1 MTLLLTHFFLWVFT
15 GEYGLNEP
23 RRSENIMKIETLK
36 QRLDKNRP
44 MITVTLRI
52 PEDVVE
58 ELKQLAPILGFS
70 GYQPLIR
77 AYIGQGMRTDLEK
90 LENNTVNALI
100 ASLKRHGV
108 SDDIIHEAL
117 NEVVSQ

>member
-1 MTLLLTHFFLWVFT
+1 
-15 GEYGLNEP
+15 
-23 RRSENIMKIETLK
+23 MKIETLK

-77 AYIGQGMRTDLEK
+77 AYIGQGMRADLEK

-108 SDDIIHEAL
+108 SDDVIHEAL
-117 NEVVSQ
+117 MEIVNG

>member
-1 MTLLLTHFFLWVFT
+1 
-15 GEYGLNEP
+15 
-23 RRSENIMKIETLK
+23 MKIETLK
-36 QRLDKNRP
+36 QRLDKNRH

-77 AYIGQGMRTDLEK
+77 AYIGQGMRADLEK

-108 SDDIIHEAL
+108 SDDVIHEAL
-117 NEVVSQ
+117 TEIVNG

>member
-1 MTLLLTHFFLWVFT
+1 
-15 GEYGLNEP
+15 
-23 RRSENIMKIETLK
+23 MKIETLK

-44 MITVTLRI
+44 MITVTLRM

-77 AYIGQGMRTDLEK
+77 AYIGQGMRADLEK

-108 SDDIIHEAL
+108 SDDVIHEAL
-117 NEVVSQ
+117 TEIVNG

>member
-1 MTLLLTHFFLWVFT
+1 
-15 GEYGLNEP
+15 
-23 RRSENIMKIETLK
+23 MKIETLK

-44 MITVTLRI
+44 MIMVTLRI

-77 AYIGQGMRTDLEK
+77 AYIGQGMRADLEK

-117 NEVVSQ
+117 NEVVNK

>member
-1 MTLLLTHFFLWVFT
+1 
-15 GEYGLNEP
+15 
-23 RRSENIMKIETLK
+23 MKIETLK

-44 MITVTLRI
+44 IITVTLRM
-52 PEDVVE
+52 PE
-58 ELKQLAPILGFS
+58 ELKQLAPILGFC

-77 AYIGQGMRTDLEK
+77 AYIGQGMRVDLEK

-108 SDDIIHEAL
+108 SDDVIHEAL
-117 NEVVSQ
+117 TEIVNG

>member
-1 MTLLLTHFFLWVFT
+1 
-15 GEYGLNEP
+15 
-23 RRSENIMKIETLK
+23 
-36 QRLDKNRP
+36 

-77 AYIGQGMRTDLEK
+77 AYIGQGMRADLEK

-117 NEVVSQ
+117 NEVVNK